1 MTLKRLKIA
10 VTVMCLASLFYC
22 QVPILTV
29 HADTDSN
36 DSVSD
41 LFKEGKDSK
50 TDTIQPDEKDKSEKL
65 ETPKEQ
71 APVGT
76 SIGDYIKTI
85 LALLFV
91 VGLLVG
97 LLKFVNRKNR
107 IYDKSKMMKNMGGLS
122 LGQQKSIQLVR
133 IGNSLYLI
141 GVGDDIRLLKE
152 ITDSDEIIELE
163 SYYTTDDSGVLPTTG
178 LLNRLLLKLAGSKTS
193 SESKSTEDSMDFSNI
208 FNTTLTEMKDERSK
222 QINRLREKE
231 RNRDE

>member
-10 VTVMCLASLFYC
+10 VTVIFLTSLFYC
-22 QVPILTV
+22 QVPILSV

-41 LFKEGKDSK
+41 LFKEGKEGNLDN
-50 TDTIQPDEKDKSEKL
+50 IQPDDKGTNEKL
-65 ETPKEQ
+65 EAPKEQ
-71 APVGT
+71 TPVGT
-76 SIGDYIKTI
+76 SVGDYIKTI

-91 VGLLVG
+91 VGLLFG

-133 IGNSLYLI
+133 IGNSFYLI
-141 GVGDDIRLLKE
+141 GVGEDLRLLKE
-152 ITDSDEIIELE
+152 ITDAGEIAELE
-163 SYYTTDDSGVLPTTG
+163 SYYTNDESETMPTTG
-178 LLNRLLLKLAGSKTS
+178 LLNRLLLRVTGSKTS
-193 SESKSTEDSMDFSNI
+193 KESKSDGESMDFSKL
-208 FNTTLTEMKDERSK
+208 FNTTLDEMKDERNK
-222 QINRLREKE
+222 QINRLKEKE